1 MLTPTNPPQTPPI
14 VSGAPAPAGGGG
26 GGGGGAGS
34 QQPVN
39 GACNGHP
46 ANGHGG

>member
-26 GGGGGAGS
+26 GGGGAGS